1 MFQENL
7 AAFLE
12 KASIEPL
19 DEFAAKSRKA
29 GVEVPESRD
38 TVDPAIITHFL
49 MTIIE
54 TIGNRVD
61 TPLLRKRIKDDVCW
75 RNSEQPWRRSPF
87 WLLLRVCVQ
96 RLLYLRLGDEAGR
109 MNYKSLMCVVFARL
123 LMDSVDFFNPE
134 QCHLL
139 RSKLCRR
146 LAKLETEKE
155 NSTSVVW
162 RAKYAGLLRA
172 MRPLYQKA
180 IEVTTTT
187 IQTKWN
193 FFENTTQRRIPH
205 LSHRADEQDLQLTLP
220 NSSEYF
226 HTILDQPNRPS
237 SSVPVV
243 DSTALTQRYNSQQF
257 GLLTSR
263 FSSLAA
269 LELAIERQVHA
280 HPKNKEESMKQCMY
294 LAKQIDDYINVV
306 GDAYVGNPEQMSVFI
321 LSIFELW
328 MNMDRCATVAY
339 PLLRDYHPG
348 FHPELLDVILLSRS
362 HDLERLQEIQS
373 YLHERCTRA
382 NSPMTIFT
390 DPSTGCFADQ
400 YFERGKAKD
409 LHKLQQRIEEASQNS
424 RTAKEAELQRIN
436 AEFLDITEK
445 WSASSCTHKRHPDG
459 THDIRGCKH
468 CYYFRSRGRMKIQ
481 VHEDFLPRATNRAE
495 RRAIVFEL
503 DIPQSFASYRATT
516 WNVLN
521 SLCGQTET
529 STAKK
534 PELLLSDYPQLR
546 KYSLHPDPKGFS
558 LASSTKSYLATHY
571 NWKNLPTSKGYVL
584 LPLGL
589 TFSYYDARR
598 QIWAKSFPRQLTFA
612 HHFALK
618 LPVHHPFTHL
628 YSTPYFAADHAGPSS
643 YDVIAS
649 ASEIPPEVTLH
660 EFMAHQNLR
669 AGKSRRWMGI
679 IAELGSSNVN
689 FSLPATTALF
699 QHLAL
704 QAGPRLDQ
712 EPDVLRVVHVVFRD
726 QTFCRRLTEQ
736 INQHVDT
743 ISANWRESNYMETLL
758 TLTIQLCALG
768 CPESL
773 VDSHRLLQK
782 IRCVTITWTTLLR
795 DEMRN
800 AQEVDI
806 ADRMARF
813 CLLSALLCRRTFS
826 PQAICN
832 ADIDAESFRVFVEA
846 TLAMQESLVVDVS
859 KFTSTIQNMLVRDI
873 KMTARMSPMLRL
885 LMKAYPKSLEV
896 AIDTV
901 WPEADN
907 TPRVYS
913 HWEMLP
919 TPYEGL
925 VKSTVQAAEN
935 TVPQVFHYHLLEG
948 HLWING
954 QPLGKLPDEIRNS
967 EVLKELFGNQRL
979 FARPS
984 NLPGMNY
991 VLGVYIKGHQIHIG
1005 YRKDQLV
1012 IKARGQG
1019 KILEFVPRH
1028 MFGNGSH
1035 FDLPGSLV
1043 FDCVHWIDLQSG
1055 ILEVRRRP
1063 HIWTER
1069 QGNWSISIR
1078 DCRATRRGTSTLVD
1092 PNSKIFNQIAQIF
1105 RNFEQP
1111 HMLTV
1116 FQPWKGNLA
1125 VELKRMDLTFYVNNR
1140 GLLQCRQLGVEVDP
1154 NQDAGTLYGLQSML
1168 VMRSV
1173 PNRSQRR
1180 VITTLGQV
1188 HYRRQ
1193 GMHVAIQV
1201 ENDGS
1206 YGSYLID
1213 DVLGRLHSPP
1223 EPRLITHK
1231 AQLHALT
1238 SSFIPDPLTGRT
1250 GTEEALCCMQS
1261 GYFQP
1266 WIPMN
1271 AARMEMLRM
1280 LSRLTPR
1287 REYYPKDKKL
1297 QQIIHWDPELTVTIQ
1312 HDAYQPVVD
1321 SIINMSERLS
1331 LFHSDTTGSTAETTS
1346 TIPHLRERS
1355 QWRRSIYERSG
1366 ILSVEPS
1373 PPLDMP
1379 YVSRGASYKSKTKRM
1394 SNVREVVD
1402 LLWQQPKVVHTTP
1415 NLAMNFQGKPM
1426 ISGYTNTFAPYLLN
1440 ECLSTNIAIEWGG
1453 LVNMCKNCGSENV
1466 YNLIFH
1472 LGILAFANDTNMT
1485 IMRSAI
1491 AFFLLDDLKKLEY
1504 PLYTS
1509 FSHFQIDQPLT
1520 SDMLLSLFKPQGVSH
1535 KRKIDKNRKTF
1546 PQAGMDK
1553 REHSQKCEKES
1564 NDFVNFLTGQ
1574 WPCAKP
1580 SASGFDAKYID
1591 LSKVLEAVFPEWQRL
1606 YRNIQ
1611 FGNHLQEVQAILD
1624 RYTTRK
1630 KTFFSH
1636 FSSNKRIFGP
1646 TRYNHANPRLDQ
1658 LLQKPGPFLREK
1670 SFKEF
1675 STASLATMPPKR
1687 KLKSKAEVTEIET
1700 IVKRFTT
1707 SGCSTR
1713 SKYGQDLQQSIDALK
1728 TVNRLEEK
1736 SVRTDVDSRTQNVK
1750 FNSDISRARTV
1761 VHQYY
1766 QEICDCLSSDN
1777 SRFFWLKQSNIWPC
1791 VTPVSVL
1798 QQLRSISHC
1807 DFGTKMKKA
1816 LITYGLAIVKL
1827 QRLIR
1832 MSEAFAKK
1840 DERKLQQEYN
1850 NPGHSNWDP
1859 FENPDWLLL
1868 ELDTNIQIREDQV
1881 NVALEMI
1888 SPSSGA
1894 NSVLQMSM
1902 GQGKT
1907 SVIMPMVA
1915 CALAKGDILTRLL
1928 VPNALLSQTAQT
1940 LQSRLGGLLG
1950 REILHIPFSRRTP
1963 TTPHHLNEYR
1973 RLHEDMLNRS
1983 GIILGVPEH
1992 VLSFKLSGLQRV
2004 SDSKIPEAAGLV
2016 TIQNWLDGVSR
2027 DILDECDFTLAVK
2040 TQLIYP
2046 SGSQLAV
2053 DGHPNRWEATMMVL
2067 GLVASHLPDLAREFP
2082 QSVDVMERV
2091 STGFPIAYFLR
2102 KDVEEA
2108 LMRRIVDDICCGR
2121 TAILPTWDSPLNEQD
2136 AIRTFISQDIVDY
2149 SVTEKVATL
2158 FPDTPKARKIMY
2170 LLRGLLVHG
2179 ILLLCL
2185 KKRWNVQYG
2194 LHPLREPMAVPFH
2207 GKGVP
2212 SEQAEWGH
2220 PDVAILFTC
2229 LAFYHQGLDRKQLRQ
2244 SLQVVLHSD
2253 DPATEYSRWTQA
2265 SHTLPERLRH
2275 WNIINVDDDAQMEEL
2290 WRHLRL
2296 SVTII
2301 NHFLSRF
2308 VFPVHAK
2315 QFNIKLQA
2323 SGWDVPFHTDSKVL
2337 SSGARVSRPRITTGF
2352 SGTNDNR
2359 RLLPLTIEQQDLP
2372 GLSHTNAEVLTYL
2385 LQKRNRDYRV
2395 TVDSR
2400 GKRLSEVGL
2409 LKQLSDSK
2417 IRVLL
2422 DAGAFILEMDNQT
2435 LVRTWLQEDTEAQA
2449 AVYFGSDNK
2458 AWVRYRNGKTAP
2470 LLATPY
2476 AENMDE
2482 CLVYLDEAH
2491 TRGTDLKLP
2500 PSARGALT
2508 LGLKQTKDH
2517 TVQGKW

>member
-1 MFQENL
+1 
-7 AAFLE
+7 
-12 KASIEPL
+12 
-19 DEFAAKSRKA
+19 
-29 GVEVPESRD
+29 
-38 TVDPAIITHFL
+38 
-49 MTIIE
+49 
-54 TIGNRVD
+54 
-61 TPLLRKRIKDDVCW
+61 
-75 RNSEQPWRRSPF
+75 
-87 WLLLRVCVQ
+87 
-96 RLLYLRLGDEAGR
+96 
-109 MNYKSLMCVVFARL
+109 
-123 LMDSVDFFNPE
+123 
-134 QCHLL
+134 
-139 RSKLCRR
+139 
-146 LAKLETEKE
+146 
-155 NSTSVVW
+155 
-162 RAKYAGLLRA
+162 
-172 MRPLYQKA
+172 
-180 IEVTTTT
+180 
-187 IQTKWN
+187 
-193 FFENTTQRRIPH
+193 
-205 LSHRADEQDLQLTLP
+205 
-220 NSSEYF
+220 
-226 HTILDQPNRPS
+226 
-237 SSVPVV
+237 
-243 DSTALTQRYNSQQF
+243 
-257 GLLTSR
+257 
-263 FSSLAA
+263 
-269 LELAIERQVHA
+269 
-280 HPKNKEESMKQCMY
+280 
-294 LAKQIDDYINVV
+294 
-306 GDAYVGNPEQMSVFI
+306 
-321 LSIFELW
+321 
-328 MNMDRCATVAY
+328 
-339 PLLRDYHPG
+339 
-348 FHPELLDVILLSRS
+348 
-362 HDLERLQEIQS
+362 
-373 YLHERCTRA
+373 
-382 NSPMTIFT
+382 
-390 DPSTGCFADQ
+390 
-400 YFERGKAKD
+400 
-409 LHKLQQRIEEASQNS
+409 
-424 RTAKEAELQRIN
+424 
-436 AEFLDITEK
+436 
-445 WSASSCTHKRHPDG
+445 
-459 THDIRGCKH
+459 
-468 CYYFRSRGRMKIQ
+468 
-481 VHEDFLPRATNRAE
+481 
-495 RRAIVFEL
+495 
-503 DIPQSFASYRATT
+503 
-516 WNVLN
+516 
-521 SLCGQTET
+521 
-529 STAKK
+529 
-534 PELLLSDYPQLR
+534 
-546 KYSLHPDPKGFS
+546 
-558 LASSTKSYLATHY
+558 
-571 NWKNLPTSKGYVL
+571 
-584 LPLGL
+584 
-589 TFSYYDARR
+589 
-598 QIWAKSFPRQLTFA
+598 
-612 HHFALK
+612 
-618 LPVHHPFTHL
+618 
-628 YSTPYFAADHAGPSS
+628 
-643 YDVIAS
+643 
-649 ASEIPPEVTLH
+649 
-660 EFMAHQNLR
+660 
-669 AGKSRRWMGI
+669 
-679 IAELGSSNVN
+679 
-689 FSLPATTALF
+689 
-699 QHLAL
+699 
-704 QAGPRLDQ
+704 
-712 EPDVLRVVHVVFRD
+712 
-726 QTFCRRLTEQ
+726 
-736 INQHVDT
+736 
-743 ISANWRESNYMETLL
+743 
-758 TLTIQLCALG
+758 
-768 CPESL
+768 
-773 VDSHRLLQK
+773 
-782 IRCVTITWTTLLR
+782 
-795 DEMRN
+795 
-800 AQEVDI
+800 
-806 ADRMARF
+806 
-813 CLLSALLCRRTFS
+813 
-826 PQAICN
+826 
-832 ADIDAESFRVFVEA
+832 
-846 TLAMQESLVVDVS
+846 
-859 KFTSTIQNMLVRDI
+859 
-873 KMTARMSPMLRL
+873 
-885 LMKAYPKSLEV
+885 
-896 AIDTV
+896 
-901 WPEADN
+901 
-907 TPRVYS
+907 
-913 HWEMLP
+913 
-919 TPYEGL
+919 
-925 VKSTVQAAEN
+925 
-935 TVPQVFHYHLLEG
+935 
-948 HLWING
+948 
-954 QPLGKLPDEIRNS
+954 
-967 EVLKELFGNQRL
+967 
-979 FARPS
+979 
-984 NLPGMNY
+984 
-991 VLGVYIKGHQIHIG
+991 
-1005 YRKDQLV
+1005 
-1012 IKARGQG
+1012 
-1019 KILEFVPRH
+1019 
-1028 MFGNGSH
+1028 
-1035 FDLPGSLV
+1035 
-1043 FDCVHWIDLQSG
+1043 
-1055 ILEVRRRP
+1055 
-1063 HIWTER
+1063 
-1069 QGNWSISIR
+1069 
-1078 DCRATRRGTSTLVD
+1078 
-1092 PNSKIFNQIAQIF
+1092 
-1105 RNFEQP
+1105 
-1111 HMLTV
+1111 
-1116 FQPWKGNLA
+1116 
-1125 VELKRMDLTFYVNNR
+1125 
-1140 GLLQCRQLGVEVDP
+1140 
-1154 NQDAGTLYGLQSML
+1154 
-1168 VMRSV
+1168 
-1173 PNRSQRR
+1173 
-1180 VITTLGQV
+1180 
-1188 HYRRQ
+1188 
-1193 GMHVAIQV
+1193 
-1201 ENDGS
+1201 
-1206 YGSYLID
+1206 
-1213 DVLGRLHSPP
+1213 
-1223 EPRLITHK
+1223 
-1231 AQLHALT
+1231 
-1238 SSFIPDPLTGRT
+1238 
-1250 GTEEALCCMQS
+1250 
-1261 GYFQP
+1261 
-1266 WIPMN
+1266 
-1271 AARMEMLRM
+1271 
-1280 LSRLTPR
+1280 
-1287 REYYPKDKKL
+1287 
-1297 QQIIHWDPELTVTIQ
+1297 
-1312 HDAYQPVVD
+1312 
-1321 SIINMSERLS
+1321 
-1331 LFHSDTTGSTAETTS
+1331 
-1346 TIPHLRERS
+1346 
-1355 QWRRSIYERSG
+1355 
-1366 ILSVEPS
+1366 
-1373 PPLDMP
+1373 
-1379 YVSRGASYKSKTKRM
+1379 
-1394 SNVREVVD
+1394 
-1402 LLWQQPKVVHTTP
+1402 
-1415 NLAMNFQGKPM
+1415 
-1426 ISGYTNTFAPYLLN
+1426 
-1440 ECLSTNIAIEWGG
+1440 
-1453 LVNMCKNCGSENV
+1453 
-1466 YNLIFH
+1466 
-1472 LGILAFANDTNMT
+1472 
-1485 IMRSAI
+1485 
-1491 AFFLLDDLKKLEY
+1491 
-1504 PLYTS
+1504 
-1509 FSHFQIDQPLT
+1509 
-1520 SDMLLSLFKPQGVSH
+1520 MLLSLFKPQGVSH